1 MTTFPTEMSTAQSTD
16 EQRPSTSD
24 SQRTNEQCEQTIPMK
39 LLVNQSKDHQYVKVS
54 TVVIVNNHR
63 HYFS

>member
-16 EQRPSTSD
+16 EQRSSTST

-39 LLVNQSKDHQYVKVS
+39 SLVNQSTDHQYVKVS
-54 TVVIVNNHR
+54 TVVIMNNHR
-63 HYFS
+63 YYFS